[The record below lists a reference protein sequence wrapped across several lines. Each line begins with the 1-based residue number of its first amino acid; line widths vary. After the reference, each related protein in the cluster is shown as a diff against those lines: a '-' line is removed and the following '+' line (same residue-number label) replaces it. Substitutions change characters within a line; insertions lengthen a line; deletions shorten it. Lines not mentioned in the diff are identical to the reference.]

1 MTDRARI
8 FLLAPTEPDP
18 ALFPRLLSEALGAD
32 DVAAVLLSAGALA
45 MNGAADLVHTIQA
58 AGAAALVP
66 DDTRLVGRL
75 KADGVQVGSGAGD
88 LRMAAESL
96 RPERIV
102 GAGNIH
108 SRDTAMEAGELGV
121 DYVFFGKLYG
131 DTHDEPHRKSLEL
144 AEWWAELMQIPCV
157 ALAGRSLGGVAI
169 AADSGADFVALH
181 HFVWAHEGGPAQ
193 AIREAAEVLGAA
205 ERHAA

>member
-1 MTDRARI
+1 MTDRTRI
-8 FLLAPTEPDP
+8 FLVAPAEPDP
-18 ALFPRLLSEALGAD
+18 DLFPRLLSEALGAA
-32 DVAAVLLSAGALA
+32 DVAAVLLGAGALA
-45 MNGAADLVHTIQA
+45 LSGAVDLVRTIQA
-58 AGAAALVP
+58 AGCAALAM
-66 DDTRLVGRL
+66 DDTRVMGRL
-75 KADGVQVGSGAGD
+75 KADGVQVGSGVGD

-121 DYVFFGKLYG
+121 DYLFFGKPHG
-131 DTHDEPHRKSLEL
+131 DTHDEPHRKALDL

-157 ALAGRSLGGVAI
+157 AMAGRTRDGVA
-169 AADSGADFVALH
+169 AAAESGADFVALH
-181 HFVWAHEGGPAQ
+181 YFVWAHPGGPAQ
-193 AIREAAEVLGAA
+193 AIREAAEVLGRA

>member
-1 MTDRARI
+1 
-8 FLLAPTEPDP
+8 
-18 ALFPRLLSEALGAD
+18 
-32 DVAAVLLSAGALA
+32 
-45 MNGAADLVHTIQA
+45 
-58 AGAAALVP
+58 
-66 DDTRLVGRL
+66 VGRL

-131 DTHDEPHRKSLEL
+131 DTHDEPRRKSLDL

-157 ALAGRSLGGVAI
+157 AMAGRTLQSVVT
-169 AADSGADFVALH
+169 AANTGADFVALH
-181 HFVWAHEGGPAQ
+181 HFVWAHERGPAQ
-193 AIREAAEVLGAA
+193 AVREAVEVLGGA